1 MAIRLT
7 PRETQVVRLLSLG
20 CTVREAA
27 AILKL
32 APSTVD
38 NHKLRAMTKL
48 GTNKAS
54 LLTRLAIKQ
63 RITSLNDRLTS
74 AEKRLS
80 GRKNDG
86 WN

>member
-1 MAIRLT
+1 MQFRLT
-7 PRETQVVRLLSLG
+7 PRETEIVRLLSLG

-27 AILKL
+27 AILRL

-48 GTNKAS
+48 ETNKLA
-54 LLTRLAIKQ
+54 LLTRLAIKF
-63 RITSLNDRLTS
+63 RISSLNDRLTPM
-74 AEKRLS
+74 EKRRS